1 MGILP
6 ECLYVYHVHV
16 WCPQRLE
23 EGTSDLDLE
32 LQMVAH
38 TSLEPVEV
46 RGHRGELFIS
56 YTPGGS

>member
-32 LQMVAH
+32 LQMVV
-38 TSLEPVEV
+38 S
-46 RGHRGELFIS
+46 
-56 YTPGGS
+56 